1 MPPYP
6 SRSTCPPQRTQISD
20 GNRESGRKLSSDYD
34 DDVRVRSSVHHSSA
48 NLYAILLSLNL
59 RIIGQK
65 ANYAERRYSV
75 AEDGETRRAEY
86 KDDFQ
91 SMAMMTVW
99 GRGYADKWVNG
110 CSTRSMMTA
119 ES

>member
-1 MPPYP
+1 MQ
-6 SRSTCPPQRTQISD
+6 SF
-20 GNRESGRKLSSDYD
+20 
-34 DDVRVRSSVHHSSA
+34 
-48 NLYAILLSLNL
+48 LLSLNL